1 VKVLY
6 VCTAN
11 ICRSP
16 AAAALLREAAVP
28 GVEVVS
34 AGTHAAV
41 GSPACS
47 VVRELPSHA
56 SQPLTPA
63 LIEPADIVLTAAR
76 EHRTAVIEMYPGA
89 RSRTFTVRQAGRLAQ
104 WLLEAGMVEAAL
116 HGGDFADGDPRRSVA
131 ALPSP
136 AQARASWVV
145 EELDA
150 ARGMAPAPVSSEP
163 NGRRWGRRGGD
174 PQVHPDDVPDP
185 HVLGTGWHAVAHEQL
200 RESTEQV
207 VGLLRAVL

>member
-1 VKVLY
+1 MKVLY

-16 AAAALLREAAVP
+16 AAAALLREADLP

-47 VVRELPSHA
+47 VVRELPGHE

-63 LIEPADIVLTAAR
+63 LIEPADLVLTAAR
-76 EHRTAVIEMYPGA
+76 EHRTAVIDMYPAA
-89 RSRTFTVRQAGRLAQ
+89 RSRTFTIRQAGRLAQ
-104 WLLEAGMVEAAL
+104 WLLDAGMVDAAR
-116 HGGDFADGDPRRSVA
+116 HGGDFADGDPRQFVA
-131 ALPSP
+131 ALPAM
-136 AQARASWVV
+136 AQARARWVV

-150 ARGMAPAPVSSEP
+150 ARGMAPAPVAPEP
-163 NGRRWGRRGGD
+163 NGRRWGRRAVD

-185 HVLGTGWHAVAHEQL
+185 HVLGTGWHEVAHDQL
-200 RESTEQV
+200 RDSTEQA

>member
-1 VKVLY
+1 MRVLY

-16 AAAALLREAAVP
+16 AAAALLREADLP

-47 VVRELPSHA
+47 VVRELSGHE

-63 LIEPADIVLTAAR
+63 LIEPADLVLTAAR
-76 EHRTAVIEMYPGA
+76 EHRTAVIDMHPAA
-89 RSRTFTVRQAGRLAQ
+89 RSRTFTIRQAGRLAQ
-104 WLLEAGMVEAAL
+104 WLLDAGMVDAAL
-116 HGGDFADGDPRRSVA
+116 HGGDFADGDPRRLAA
-131 ALPSP
+131 ALPTA
-136 AQARASWVV
+136 AQARARWVV

-150 ARGMAPAPVSSEP
+150 ARGMAPAPVASEP
-163 NGRRWGRRGGD
+163 HGRRWGRRAVE

-185 HVLGTGWHAVAHEQL
+185 HVLGADWHEPSHEQL

-207 VGLLRAVL
+207 VRLLRAVG